1 LFEEDFIMGSKV
13 ILSGICFY
21 GLLAPVMFAEPPGPA
36 ARPVSHRIVVQP
48 GSSYLGVGVAEMTS
62 ERAKELHLKDE
73 RGVEVRCVD
82 GDSPAAKAGL
92 KEGDIV
98 VEYNGQRVEG
108 GEQFMRLVRETPPGR
123 AVNLVVTRNGSSQTL
138 SATIG
143 QRKSGSMAAEFEGDE
158 YAVAMPAMPPLAFH
172 LRMPDMPSVFMSW
185 RSPMLG
191 IESESLNPQMAEY
204 FGVKEGVLVRAV
216 TQESS
221 ADKAGLKAGDVIV
234 KVGSEKVTSPKEIS
248 SILQSSR
255 AKKTLPI
262 TVVRHQKEVVLNVVL
277 EESSQWQAL
286 ETRELL

>member
-1 LFEEDFIMGSKV
+1 
-13 ILSGICFY
+13 
-21 GLLAPVMFAEPPGPA
+21 
-36 ARPVSHRIVVQP
+36 VVQP

-143 QRKSGSMAAEFEGDE
+143 QRKSGPMAAEFEGDE

-262 TVVRHQKEVVLNVVL
+262 TVVRRQKEVVLNVVL

>member
-1 LFEEDFIMGSKV
+1 
-13 ILSGICFY
+13 
-21 GLLAPVMFAEPPGPA
+21 
-36 ARPVSHRIVVQP
+36 
-48 GSSYLGVGVAEMTS
+48 
-62 ERAKELHLKDE
+62 
-73 RGVEVRCVD
+73 
-82 GDSPAAKAGL
+82 
-92 KEGDIV
+92 
-98 VEYNGQRVEG
+98 
-108 GEQFMRLVRETPPGR
+108 
-123 AVNLVVTRNGSSQTL
+123 
-138 SATIG
+138 
-143 QRKSGSMAAEFEGDE
+143 
-158 YAVAMPAMPPLAFH
+158 MPAMPPLAFH

-262 TVVRHQKEVVLNVVL
+262 TVVRRQKEVVLNVVL

>member
-1 LFEEDFIMGSKV
+1 MGSKV
-13 ILSGICFY
+13 IVSGISFC
-21 GLLAPVMFAEPPGPA
+21 GLLASVMFAEPPGPA
-36 ARPVSHRIVVQP
+36 ARPASRRIVVQQ

-62 ERAKELHLKDE
+62 ERSKELHLKDE

-123 AVNLVVTRNGSSQTL
+123 AVSLVVTRNCSSQTL
-138 SATIG
+138 TATIG
-143 QRKSGSMAAEFEGDE
+143 QRKTGPMAFEFDGDE
-158 YAVAMPAMPPLAFH
+158 FAMAVPPMPPMAFH
-172 LRMPDMPSVFMSW
+172 LRMPDIPSAFMSW
-185 RSPMLG
+185 RSPTLG
-191 IESESLNPQMAEY
+191 IESESLNPQLAEY
-204 FGVKEGVLVRAV
+204 FGVKEGVLVRSV

-221 ADKAGLKAGDVIV
+221 AEKAGLKAGDVIV

-262 TVVRHQKEVVLNVVL
+262 TVVRRQKEVVLNVVL